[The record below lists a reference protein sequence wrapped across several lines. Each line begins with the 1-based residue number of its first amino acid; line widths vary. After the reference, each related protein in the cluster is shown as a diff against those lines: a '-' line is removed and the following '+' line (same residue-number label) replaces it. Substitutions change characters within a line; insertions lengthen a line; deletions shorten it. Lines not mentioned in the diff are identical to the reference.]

1 MNTVYV
7 VITDW
12 RDRQYEPEIVGVFED
27 EVCANDTIEAKEC
40 ELQNEGYDVEEEVC
54 VYYEKIILNKAYKS

>member
-12 RDRQYEPEIVGVFED
+12 RDRQYEPEIIGVFED
-27 EVCANDTIEAKEC
+27 EICANNTIEAKEY
-40 ELQNEGYDVEEEVC
+40 ELQNEGYDVGEEVC
-54 VYYEKIILNKAYKS
+54 VYYEEIVLNKAYKS